1 MWKNVSLKLENW
13 LNIFQISF
21 WERQEIDTVNKMKY
35 FKLNE
40 SDEKSCI
47 WITTLEQK
55 LKSLVTAFFELEYRE
70 NGKTNS
76 SFGNCE

>member
-1 MWKNVSLKLENW
+1 MWRNVSLKLENW
-13 LNIFQISF
+13 LNVFQVFF
-21 WERQEIDTVNKMKY
+21 WDRQEIDTMNKVKD

-40 SDEKSCI
+40 PDEKSCI
-47 WITTLEQK
+47 WIMTLKQK
-55 LKSLVTAFFELEYRE
+55 LKSLGTAFFELEYRE